1 MAMDIVGP
9 QCNLHILHPAVC
21 TKGIKLKHCIVMHPI
36 YIAMLPSVYIHVLI
50 ALKLKHGNIGNKMH

>member
-21 TKGIKLKHCIVMHPI
+21 TKGIKTETLHCNAP
-36 YIAMLPSVYIHVLI
+36 YIHCYATLCIHTCTHGIKV
-50 ALKLKHGNIGNKMH
+50 KHGNIGNKMH